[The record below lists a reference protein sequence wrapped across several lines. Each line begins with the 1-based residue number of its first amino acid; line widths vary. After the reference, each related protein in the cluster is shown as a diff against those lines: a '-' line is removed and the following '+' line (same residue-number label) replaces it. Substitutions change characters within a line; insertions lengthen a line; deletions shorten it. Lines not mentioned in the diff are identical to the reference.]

1 VRKIKG
7 RKELGKGV
15 KICEKGKELEIK
27 EKEIRKVNKS
37 KKKEARKIGEGG
49 GRKGEKLQKETD
61 QQDRHISVIPAPKSL
76 RQDSYEL
83 RTAKLESVS

>member
-1 VRKIKG
+1 MRKIKG
-7 RKELGKGV
+7 RKELGQGV

-27 EKEIRKVNKS
+27 EQEINKS
-37 KKKEARKIGEGG
+37 KKKEARTIGAGG